1 MISTEVFLFGMMKSM
16 KVLFICRANVGRSQA
31 AMELYN
37 QLHPGDADSAGTI
50 VDNPGEK
57 LIDRKGAANI
67 IEVMQEGG
75 IDISDNIR
83 KQLDISMVD
92 QYDKLVVMAEKDTL
106 PEWLVKEPK
115 AVTWTIRD
123 PKGQDIGVTRSIVN
137 QLNDLVRS
145 L

>member
-1 MISTEVFLFGMMKSM
+1 MLKNM

-57 LIDRKGAANI
+57 LIDRKGAVNI
-67 IEVMQEGG
+67 IEVMREDG
-75 IDISDNIR
+75 IDMSNNIR

-92 QYDKLVVMAEKDTL
+92 QYDKLVVMAEEDTI
-106 PEWLVKEPK
+106 PEWLKKEPK
-115 AVTWTIRD
+115 TITWIIQD
-123 PKGQDIGVTRSIVN
+123 PKDQDIETTRSIVN
-137 QLNDLVRS
+137 QLRELIQA